1 MSERACIRGC
11 TVRDVHFAAC
21 PNYSLEES
29 ARKTQFAEMGLE
41 YIAPCKGC
49 APRECRDGS
58 LICDRCFG
66 RMRHLLSETPDLIGR
81 LESIADPRKATP
93 TDVFRTG
100 APQILDAKSPVP
112 DDLIDALA
120 SVRGVWFTFEGWEK
134 DLQKMSN
141 DVEAI
146 SWMCSLVLDRHR
158 PVDGV
163 REAWSVQDAIDNWGV
178 ERVDPRAVEWEDHE
192 DGEEVVDSIRE
203 WREQLLPR
211 DEVMR
216 RAQISLSTLKRLE
229 RDGFV
234 SRRATV
240 NGERGRRTPWF
251 YLSQVR
257 DGMAAAEAARA
268 ADKEHLKETT
278 P

>member
-1 MSERACIRGC
+1 MPERACVRGC
-11 TVRDVHFAAC
+11 TQRDVHYATC
-21 PNYSLEES
+21 QHSGPSYEG
-29 ARKTQFAEMGLE
+29 QF
-41 YIAPCKGC
+41 PCRGC
-49 APRECRDGS
+49 APRECREGS

-66 RMRHLLSETPDLIGR
+66 RMRHLLGETPDLIGR
-81 LESIADPRKATP
+81 LESLADPRKATP

-100 APQILDAKSPVP
+100 SASILEAASPVP
-112 DDLIDALA
+112 VDLIDALT
-120 SVRGVWFTFEGWEK
+120 SVRGVWFTFEGWDK
-134 DLQKMSN
+134 DLQAMSN

-158 PVDGV
+158 AVDGV
-163 REAWSVQDAIDNWGV
+163 REAWSIQDAIDNWGV
-178 ERVDPRAVEWEDHE
+178 ERADPRAIDWEDHE

-211 DEVMR
+211 EEVMR
-216 RAQISLSTLKRLE
+216 RASISLSTLKRLE

-251 YLSQVR
+251 YLSQVKA
-257 DGMAAAEAARA
+257 GIAAAEAARA
-268 ADKEHLKETT
+268 ADKEKT

>member
-1 MSERACIRGC
+1 MYDRVCIRGC
-11 TVRDVHFAAC
+11 TQRDVHFAAC
-21 PNYSLEES
+21 PNCTTAELL
-29 ARKTQFAEMGLE
+29 RKAHAEDNELD
-41 YIAPCKGC
+41 YTPPCKGC

-58 LICDRCFG
+58 YICDRCFG
-66 RMRHLLSETPDLIGR
+66 RMRFLLSETPDLIAR

-93 TDVFRTG
+93 TDIFRTG
-100 APQILDAKSPVP
+100 APQILEASSPVP
-112 DDLIDALA
+112 VDLIDALA
-120 SVRGVWFTFEGWEK
+120 SVRGVYFTFQGWGS

-141 DVEAI
+141 DIEAI

-163 REAWSVQDAIDNWGV
+163 REAWSIQDAIDNWGV
-178 ERVDPRAVEWEDHE
+178 ERVDPRAIEWEDQE
-192 DGEEVVDSIRE
+192 ESEEVVDTIRE
-203 WREQLLPR
+203 WREPLLPR

-216 RAQISLSTLKRLE
+216 RAEISLSTLKRLE
-229 RDGFV
+229 RGGFV

-251 YLSQVR
+251 YLSQVIA
-257 DGMAAAEAARA
+257 GIAAAEAARVA
-268 ADKEHLKETT
+268 EKERLKEKT